1 MVRSKVLAVRFSPA
15 DVDALKAAAAAY
27 RKKTGEMV
35 TPSDLLRWGA
45 AVFTAQVGIS
55 LSEAVEN

>member
-1 MVRSKVLAVRFSPA
+1 MKRDRVMAVRFSA
-15 DVDALKAAAAAY
+15 NDIDALKAAAAAY

-45 AVFTAQVGIS
+45 AMFTEQVGIVMPG
-55 LSEAVEN
+55 AVEN